1 MIGEILGK
9 MFGTDKAAESLIT
22 NTSNAIDKIWFTEEE
37 KADAAREDRTEARK
51 MIIEWLN
58 NTQGQNIARRFIALL
73 TTSIWLSQYVIMMV
87 LSVCSVWT
95 DDSGAVTAAKLKVSA
110 EVIGNY
116 ANSMDSVMML
126 IYGFY
131 FAAPY
136 MRSIANVALT
146 KIGIGKQPK

>member
-58 NTQGQNIARRFIALL
+58 NTQG
-73 TTSIWLSQYVIMMV
+73 
-87 LSVCSVWT
+87 VCQ
-95 DDSGAVTAAKLKVSA
+95 G
-110 EVIGNY
+110 
-116 ANSMDSVMML
+116 
-126 IYGFY
+126 
-131 FAAPY
+131 
-136 MRSIANVALT
+136 
-146 KIGIGKQPK
+146 